1 MPEPYYSYAKLRV
14 ERKIWT
20 ETQVNVLVTAG
31 KITQAEADEIL
42 PAGT

>member
-14 ERKIWT
+14 DKGVWT

-42 PAGT
+42 PVGT